1 MTLDESVYK
10 AVEVVFEAV
19 KRLGKPFNAVLT
31 DIAGKEWDLGGLDYE
46 EIVRLLNFY
55 PFWDVPPEGDAE
67 AALKELFRDNDFK
80 LEVEWGIEQG
90 YGRFRVEIET
100 RTPNF

>member
-1 MTLDESVYK
+1 M
-10 AVEVVFEAV
+10 
-19 KRLGKPFNAVLT
+19 
-31 DIAGKEWDLGGLDYE
+31 
-46 EIVRLLNFY
+46 NFY

>member
-1 MTLDESVYK
+1 MDESVYK

-19 KRLGKPFNAVLT
+19 KRLGKPFHAVLT
-31 DIAGKEWDLGGLDYE
+31 DTAHKEWSLAGLGYE

-55 PFWDVPPEGDAE
+55 PFWEVPPEGDAE

-80 LEVEWGIEQG
+80 LTVEWGIEQG
-90 YGRFRVEIET
+90 YGRFRIEIET
-100 RTPNF
+100 RDPDL